1 MIPSSRKAKGRKLQ
15 QHVRD
20 RLAEVFELEEGD
32 VESRAMGS
40 GGTDILLSAR
50 ARKRIGISFECKN
63 TVGTP
68 SLAQLKQSQENKVPN
83 TLASVVWKPKG
94 VRYTRAMI
102 LFDLEEF
109 INFYKER
116 TDNESD

>member
-1 MIPSSRKAKGRKLQ
+1 MMPSSRKNKGRKLQ
-15 QHVRD
+15 QHTRD
-20 RLAEVFELEEGD
+20 RLLEVFELEDGD
-32 VESRAMGS
+32 VESRPMGS
-40 GGTDILLSAR
+40 AGSDLLLSAK

-68 SLAQLKQSQENKVPN
+68 SRSQLQQSQNNKIPN

-94 VRYTRAMI
+94 VRYTQAMI

-109 INFYKER
+109 LNFYKER
-116 TDNESD
+116 TGNESD